1 MTREPSSVW
10 PNDCDSGFRLFT
22 PAERLVAIH
31 LAQGLSNKEIST
43 ALGRSEATIK
53 NQISSILRRTGLPS
67 RARFI
72 ALYAREFLCPLPS
85 EREQQRAAVG

>member
-1 MTREPSSVW
+1 MTDRSPRTRPLLAE
-10 PNDCDSGFRLFT
+10 LT
-22 PAERLVAIH
+22 PAERMVAIH

-53 NQISSILRRTGLPS
+53 NQISSILRRTGMPT

-72 ALYAREFLCPLPS
+72 AVCAREFLCPLPS
-85 EREQQRAAVG
+85 SEERRKAAVG